1 MKVNSDE
8 YRDSLS
14 RFFDQ
19 KHILEGTIINER
31 NEEFGDHCGKVGL
44 FAKKLRVEKKTIVLP
59 FNAIT
64 KDADMAILIEGT
76 AVPVWNHIKE
86 DMAHF
91 ANFFIYFL
99 LTRGK
104 SMPSI

>member
-19 KHILEGTIINER
+19 KHILEETIINER

-59 FNAIT
+59 LLLNLAETDETISFDSSTTTSEAS
-64 KDADMAILIEGT
+64 E
-76 AVPVWNHIKE
+76 PVQ
-86 DMAHF
+86 
-91 ANFFIYFL
+91 
-99 LTRGK
+99 
-104 SMPSI
+104 SIGLA